1 MVYRIF
7 VEKKDGFNNEAKSLY
22 SDITEF
28 LGIKRL
34 NKLRIFNRY
43 DAENISEKIFDYAI
57 KTVFSEP
64 QLDNVYKELN
74 INKAFIF
81 ATEYLPGQF
90 DQRAESA
97 SQCIQIISQGKK
109 PLIKTAKVYALYG
122 NLTKKDIEEIKKY
135 IINPVEMREAN
146 FLKPGTL
153 KEKYKIPKTVKMIVS
168 DFDGI
173 FTDNTIIISED
184 KKISRRISFKD
195 VMGVS
200 LLVKNGYQ
208 VGIISGEKNS
218 AIELISETFKLK
230 EVHQGIRNKIEVL
243 NGILE
248 RNNLTP
254 EEVLYV
260 GDDVNDA
267 ECLKLAGT
275 KYTVPN
281 ANKKIKT
288 IENIQV
294 TSVCGGDGAFRE
306 IADEILDVE

>member
-1 MVYRIF
+1 M
-7 VEKKDGFNNEAKSLY
+7 S
-22 SDITEF
+22 
-28 LGIKRL
+28 
-34 NKLRIFNRY
+34 
-43 DAENISEKIFDYAI
+43 
-57 KTVFSEP
+57 
-64 QLDNVYKELN
+64 
-74 INKAFIF
+74 
-81 ATEYLPGQF
+81 
-90 DQRAESA
+90 
-97 SQCIQIISQGKK
+97 
-109 PLIKTAKVYALYG
+109 
-122 NLTKKDIEEIKKY
+122 
-135 IINPVEMREAN
+135 
-146 FLKPGTL
+146 
-153 KEKYKIPKTVKMIVS
+153 IPKTVKMVVS

-230 EVHQGIRNKIEVL
+230 EVL

>member
-1 MVYRIF
+1 V
-7 VEKKDGFNNEAKSLY
+7 S
-22 SDITEF
+22 
-28 LGIKRL
+28 
-34 NKLRIFNRY
+34 
-43 DAENISEKIFDYAI
+43 
-57 KTVFSEP
+57 
-64 QLDNVYKELN
+64 
-74 INKAFIF
+74 
-81 ATEYLPGQF
+81 
-90 DQRAESA
+90 
-97 SQCIQIISQGKK
+97 
-109 PLIKTAKVYALYG
+109 
-122 NLTKKDIEEIKKY
+122 
-135 IINPVEMREAN
+135 
-146 FLKPGTL
+146 
-153 KEKYKIPKTVKMIVS
+153 IPKTVKMIVS

-218 AIELISETFKLK
+218 AIELIAETFKLK

-243 NGILE
+243 RGILE

-267 ECLKLAGT
+267 ECLKIAGT